1 MSSMDLSKKEAL
13 LFPRL
18 VFGGLGLRD
27 ASRGL
32 DVSRTGL
39 DDEEAI
45 VERLPLLIIPLIV
58 FFHNVLRSH
67 RPGAYDC
74 TYEGASNYWP
84 RKLMVG

>member
-1 MSSMDLSKKEAL
+1 MRPAEERRRDFCLSSMDLSKKEAL
-13 LFPRL
+13 RFPRL

-32 DVSRTGL
+32 DVRRTGL

-58 FFHNVLRSH
+58 FFHNVSRSH
-67 RPGAYDC
+67 KSGVARC
-74 TYEGASNYWP
+74 
-84 RKLMVG
+84 L

>member
-27 ASRGL
+27 ASSGL
-32 DVSRTGL
+32 DVSRGGL

-45 VERLPLLIIPLIV
+45 VERY
-58 FFHNVLRSH
+58 H
-67 RPGAYDC
+67 YQ
-74 TYEGASNYWP
+74 
-84 RKLMVG
+84 